1 MHGDAASGRH
11 GAARQ
16 DTGPVP
22 DDKKTDSLTTTMA
35 NGKPAQRIL
44 VIRIDFLGDMLCT
57 TAFLGALKQ
66 RWPDAELHVVANRYN
81 AAALAGNPDVHAV
94 HTYVYSRQCE
104 RNDRPGRMRA
114 FFDRLRLVRRLRR
127 LRFDLVVVPN
137 GGMHRSSIQFA
148 RQLGAR
154 DCRWHDADSEFDDRK
169 PEHVATRPIGHEALS
184 GFRLVPELGRTDLDG
199 LALSVHPDRALQDT
213 WYRLLGPRTKPRVGL
228 FVSNK
233 AAERRWPADR
243 WHELARRLAPVAD
256 VIVFCDPAVS
266 AATGADG
273 DGWRDVNA
281 RHVTP
286 SSVAELVAAAS
297 LLDTIVSA
305 DSAPVHLASALG
317 VPVAALFEDRP
328 EKYLRWHP
336 LGVPHTILRAGATV
350 DAIDVDALERA
361 VLHLLTPAGQPD
373 NAPGGAMPLP
383 AVQAATPGI
392 GAIAS

>member
-1 MHGDAASGRH
+1 
-11 GAARQ
+11 
-16 DTGPVP
+16 
-22 DDKKTDSLTTTMA
+22 MA
-35 NGKPAQRIL
+35 NRKPMRRIL

-57 TAFLGALKQ
+57 TGFLGALKQ

-81 AAALAGNPDVHAV
+81 AAALAGNPHVHSV

-148 RQLGAR
+148 RQLR
-154 DCRWHDADSEFDDRK
+154 VKDCRWHDAESEFDDRK
-169 PEHVATRPIGHEALS
+169 PEHVASRPMCHEALS
-184 GFRLVPELGRTDLDG
+184 GFRLVPELARTDLEG
-199 LALSVHPDRALQDT
+199 LALSVHPDSALQDT

-243 WHELARRLAPVAD
+243 WRDLARRLEPVAD
-256 VIVFCDPAVS
+256 VIVFRDPVMS
-266 AATGADG
+266 AQAGAAD
-273 DGWRDVNA
+273 DAWRDVNA
-281 RHVTP
+281 RHVAP
-286 SSVAELVAAAS
+286 PSVAELMAAAS
-297 LLDTIVSA
+297 LLDAIVSA

-328 EKYLRWHP
+328 EKYRRWHP
-336 LGVPHTILRAGATV
+336 LGVPHMILRAGPTV
-350 DAIDVDALERA
+350 DAIGVDALERA
-361 VLHLLTPAGQPD
+361 VLHLLTQAAQPGQPD
-373 NAPGGAMPLP
+373 DATNGVTKGAMPLP
-383 AVQAATPGI
+383 AAARATPAA
-392 GAIAS
+392 GAIVS

>member
-1 MHGDAASGRH
+1 
-11 GAARQ
+11 
-16 DTGPVP
+16 
-22 DDKKTDSLTTTMA
+22 MA
-35 NGKPAQRIL
+35 NGKPTGRIL

-81 AAALAGNPDVHAV
+81 AAALAGNPDVHTV

-114 FFDRLRLVRRLRR
+114 LFDRLRLVRRLRR

-148 RQLGAR
+148 RQLGVK

-169 PEHVATRPIGHEALS
+169 PEHVATRPMCHEALS
-184 GFRLVPELGRTDLDG
+184 GFRLVPELGRADLDG
-199 LALSVHPDRALQDT
+199 LVLSVHPDRALQET
-213 WYRLLGPRTKPRVGL
+213 WYRLLGPRTQSRVGL

-233 AAERRWPADR
+233 AAERRWPVER
-243 WHELARRLAPVAD
+243 WCELARRLARFAD
-256 VIVFCDPAVS
+256 VIVFRDPA
-266 AATGADG
+266 GMADA
-273 DGWRDVNA
+273 DRDAWRDVDA

-286 SSVAELVAAAS
+286 SSVAELTAAAS

-336 LGVPHTILRAGATV
+336 LGVPHMILRAGATV
-350 DAIDVDALERA
+350 DAIGVDALERA
-361 VLHLLTPAGQPD
+361 VRHLLGPAGHQD
-373 NAPGGAMPLP
+373 APTRDAMPLP
-383 AVQAATPGI
+383 VAASVEREVD
-392 GAIAS
+392 AIVS

>member
-1 MHGDAASGRH
+1 
-11 GAARQ
+11 
-16 DTGPVP
+16 
-22 DDKKTDSLTTTMA
+22 MA
-35 NGKPAQRIL
+35 NGKPARRIL

-66 RWPDAELHVVANRYN
+66 RWPGAELHVVANRYN

-114 FFDRLRLVRRLRR
+114 LFDRLRLVRRLRR

-148 RQLGAR
+148 RQLGVK

-169 PEHVATRPIGHEALS
+169 PEHVASRPMCHEALS
-184 GFRLVPELGRTDLDG
+184 GFRLVPELGRTGLDG
-199 LALSVHPDRALQDT
+199 LELSVHPNRALQET
-213 WYRLLGPRTKPRVGL
+213 WCRLLGPRTKPRVGL

-243 WHELARRLAPVAD
+243 WRDLGRRLAPLAD
-256 VIVFCDPAVS
+256 VIVFRDPAVS
-266 AATGADG
+266 AAADH
-273 DGWRDVNA
+273 DMWRDVDA
-281 RHVTP
+281 RHVAP
-286 SSVAELVAAAS
+286 SSVAELMAAAS

-305 DSAPVHLASALG
+305 DSAPVHLASALR

-328 EKYLRWHP
+328 EKYRRWHP
-336 LGVPHTILRAGATV
+336 LGVPHVILRAGATV
-350 DAIDVDALERA
+350 DAIGVDALERA
-361 VLHLLTPAGQPD
+361 VLHLLTEAEQSD
-373 NAPGGAMPLP
+373 DAMDGAVPLP
-383 AVQAATPGI
+383 AATFEEPGLD
-392 GAIAS
+392 AIVS

>member
-1 MHGDAASGRH
+1 
-11 GAARQ
+11 
-16 DTGPVP
+16 
-22 DDKKTDSLTTTMA
+22 MA
-35 NGKPAQRIL
+35 NGKPPERIL

-81 AAALAGNPDVHAV
+81 AAALAGNPDVHAI

-154 DCRWHDADSEFDDRK
+154 DCRWHDTDSEFDDRK

-199 LALSVHPDRALQDT
+199 LALSVHPDRELQDR
-213 WYRLLGPRTKPRVGL
+213 WHRLLGPRTKPRVGL

-243 WHELARRLAPVAD
+243 WRELAVRLAPVAD

-266 AATGADG
+266 AAADADG
-273 DGWRDVNA
+273 DGWRDVNV
-281 RHVTP
+281 RRVTP

-317 VPVAALFEDRP
+317 VPVAALFEDRR

-336 LGVPHTILRAGATV
+336 LGVPHSILRAGATV

-373 NAPGGAMPLP
+373 DTPGGAMPLP
-383 AVQAATPGI
+383 AAKAAAPGT
-392 GAIAS
+392 GASAS

>member
-1 MHGDAASGRH
+1 
-11 GAARQ
+11 
-16 DTGPVP
+16 
-22 DDKKTDSLTTTMA
+22 MA
-35 NGKPAQRIL
+35 NGKPTGRIL

-57 TAFLGALKQ
+57 TAFLGELKQ

-81 AAALAGNPDVHAV
+81 AAALAGNPHVHTI

-137 GGMHRSSIQFA
+137 GGMHRSSVQLA
-148 RQLGAR
+148 RQLGAK

-169 PEHVATRPIGHEALS
+169 PEHVATRPMCHEALS

-199 LALSVHPDRALQDT
+199 LVLSVYPDRALQDT
-213 WYRLLGPRTKPRVGL
+213 WFRLLGPRTQPRVGL

-233 AAERRWPADR
+233 AAERRWPAER
-243 WHELARRLAPVAD
+243 WCELGRRLAPFAD
-256 VIVFCDPAVS
+256 VIVFRDPAG
-266 AATGADG
+266 AADADR
-273 DGWRDVNA
+273 DAWRDVKA

-286 SSVAELVAAAS
+286 SSVAELTAAAS
-297 LLDTIVSA
+297 LLDAIVSA

-350 DAIDVDALERA
+350 DAIGVDALERA
-361 VLHLLTPAGQPD
+361 VRHLLRQTGHRD
-373 NAPGGAMPLP
+373 ETTRDAMPLP
-383 AVQAATPGI
+383 VAPSAERQVD
-392 GAIAS
+392 AIVS

>member
-1 MHGDAASGRH
+1 
-11 GAARQ
+11 
-16 DTGPVP
+16 
-22 DDKKTDSLTTTMA
+22 MA
-35 NGKPAQRIL
+35 NGKPTGRIL

-57 TAFLGALKQ
+57 TGFLAALKQ
-66 RWPDAELHVVANRYN
+66 RWPGAELHVVANRYN

-114 FFDRLRLVRRLRR
+114 LFDRMRLVRRLRG

-137 GGMHRSSIQFA
+137 GGMHRSSIRFA
-148 RQLGAR
+148 RQLGVK

-169 PEHVATRPIGHEALS
+169 PEHVATRPICHEALS

-199 LALSVHPDRALQDT
+199 LALSAHPDRALQHT
-213 WYRLLGPRTKPRVGL
+213 WHRLLGPRTRPRVGL

-243 WHELARRLAPVAD
+243 WGELARRLAPVAD
-256 VIVFCDPAVS
+256 VIVFRDPAVP
-266 AATGADG
+266 AAADAAG
-273 DGWRDVNA
+273 DAWRDVNA
-281 RHVTP
+281 RHVAP
-286 SSVAELVAAAS
+286 SSVAELMAAAS
-297 LLDTIVSA
+297 LLDAIVSA

-336 LGVPHTILRAGATV
+336 LGVPHVILRAGATV
-350 DAIDVDALERA
+350 DAIGVDALERA
-361 VLHLLTPAGQPD
+361 VLHLLAPVGQSD
-373 NAPGGAMPLP
+373 DMRGAMPL
-383 AVQAATPGI
+383 AATGAAATAAAAL

>member
-1 MHGDAASGRH
+1 
-11 GAARQ
+11 
-16 DTGPVP
+16 
-22 DDKKTDSLTTTMA
+22 MA
-35 NGKPAQRIL
+35 NETPKRRIL

-57 TAFLGALKQ
+57 TAFLGALKR

-81 AAALAGNPDVHAV
+81 ASALDGNPDVHTV

-137 GGMHRSSIQFA
+137 GGMHRSSIQLA
-148 RQLGAR
+148 RQLGVK

-169 PEHVATRPIGHEALS
+169 PAHVASRPMCHEALS

-199 LALSVHPDRALQDT
+199 LALSVHPDRALLDT
-213 WYRLLGPRTKPRVGL
+213 WYRLLGARAKPRVGL

-233 AAERRWPADR
+233 ATERRWPADR
-243 WHELARRLAPVAD
+243 WCDLGRRLAPFAD
-256 VIVFCDPAVS
+256 VIVFRDPAVL
-266 AATGADG
+266 AGAGADG
-273 DGWRDVNA
+273 DAWRDVNA
-281 RHVTP
+281 RHVAP

-297 LLDTIVSA
+297 LLDAIVSA

-328 EKYLRWHP
+328 EKYRRWHP
-336 LGVPHTILRAGATV
+336 LGVPHMILRAGATV
-350 DAIDVDALERA
+350 DAIGVDAVERA
-361 VLHLLTPAGQPD
+361 VLHLLEKAGQAD
-373 NAPGGAMPLP
+373 DATGGALPLP
-383 AVQAATPGI
+383 DVTLAVPEV
-392 GAIAS
+392 GAIVS

>member
-1 MHGDAASGRH
+1 
-11 GAARQ
+11 
-16 DTGPVP
+16 
-22 DDKKTDSLTTTMA
+22 MA
-35 NGKPAQRIL
+35 NGKPTGRIL

-66 RWPDAELHVVANRYN
+66 RWPHAELHVVANRYN
-81 AAALAGNPDVHAV
+81 AAALAGNPDVHTV
-94 HTYVYSRQCE
+94 HRYVYSRQCE

-148 RQLGAR
+148 RQLGVK
-154 DCRWHDADSEFDDRK
+154 DCRWHDTDSEFDDRK
-169 PEHVATRPIGHEALS
+169 PEHVASRPMCHEALS
-184 GFRLVPELGRTDLDG
+184 GFRLVPELGRTGLDG

-243 WHELARRLAPVAD
+243 WRDLGRRLAPFAD
-256 VIVFCDPAVS
+256 VIVFRDPAVS
-266 AATGADG
+266 AEADG
-273 DGWRDVNA
+273 HAWRDVNA

-286 SSVAELVAAAS
+286 SSVAELMAAAS
-297 LLDTIVSA
+297 LLDAIVSA

-328 EKYLRWHP
+328 EKYRRWHP
-336 LGVPHTILRAGATV
+336 LGVPHMILRAGATV
-350 DAIDVDALERA
+350 DAIDVDTLERA
-361 VLHLLTPAGQPD
+361 VLHLLTQAGQLD
-373 NAPGGAMPLP
+373 DATGDAMPLP
-383 AVQAATPGI
+383 AAMLAAPGVGTI
-392 GAIAS
+392 VL